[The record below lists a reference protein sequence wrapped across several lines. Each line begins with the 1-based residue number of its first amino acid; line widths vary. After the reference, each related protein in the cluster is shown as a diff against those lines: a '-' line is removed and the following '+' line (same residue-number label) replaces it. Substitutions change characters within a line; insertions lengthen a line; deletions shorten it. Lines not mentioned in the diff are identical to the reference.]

1 MATTLEST
9 ITRTFKQLG
18 LGYDVVPGTTG
29 VISVSLDGQVIYNGP
44 VPGVPDPVPDPV
56 LELVESGSSVN
67 LALVPSDPHQELF
80 TWPLDIDD
88 MGPMEMKIEVW
99 DCTLQLGATMS
110 NYTSPVVGEHSEF
123 NRIAYE
129 QTVNGL
135 ECQDPFTNVR
145 LNGTPIQR
153 NTSPPGAPA
162 ILLPG
167 QCWWVITE
175 GCIFEATLNVEPG
188 WL

>member
-18 LGYDVVPGTTG
+18 LAYDVVPGTTG
-29 VISVSLDGQVIYNGP
+29 IIAVSLDGQVIYYGP
-44 VPGVPDPVPDPV
+44 VPGVPDPVPGQV
-56 LELVESGSSVN
+56 YEIVESDGSAN
-67 LALVPSDPHQELF
+67 LALVPSTPHVDLF
-80 TWPLDIDD
+80 TWPLDIDA
-88 MGPMEMKIEVW
+88 MGPMEMKIEVS
-99 DCTLQLGATMS
+99 DCTLQLGLTMS
-110 NYTSPVVGEHSEF
+110 NYTSNVVGEHSEF
-123 NRIAYE
+123 NRLEYE
-129 QTVNGL
+129 QTVNGV

-153 NTSPPGAPA
+153 NTSAPGVPE

-167 QCWWVITE
+167 QCWWQIRE